1 MFQIAKST
9 GNDNPH
15 PLHCPIIPSESD
27 IAVAMMK
34 VGKAQVRGFLIF
46 RPSVCSKCHWRCTSC
61 MKTEQSAAVPR
72 KKRICRYPGCANLIK
87 SHGRCQK
94 HGAKP
99 KRCKVPACEA
109 QRQSGYDDMC
119 KRHWRYLAAPPEMR
133 RVPPE
138 TSEEKRTVEPQ
149 GKSVYDD
156 ILPASFAWK
165 GGLGGRYIK
174 KKKVKGKSDEESDS
188 VSNHDGDPPY
198 EPEDYDVE
206 YTQTLPLAKFLEDN
220 SHLEAGWHRR
230 NECLA
235 RGLMPPTSLKCK
247 LEVWEKQIAITE
259 MALLVGFNDEYQRML
274 AHAWGRDQN
283 QFGKHLIGILCSRR
297 GELAR
302 KRRSDFGSKLP
313 EEKRAKAS
321 EKALATKK
329 LRQEEVGQKKQQQ
342 GQENEE
348 SNQSFEE
355 NDTAKLSSI
364 NKDVQHDSEA
374 HMEAKPVASLEG

>member
-34 VGKAQVRGFLIF
+34 V
-46 RPSVCSKCHWRCTSC
+46 
-61 MKTEQSAAVPR
+61 EQSAAVPR

-99 KRCKVPACEA
+99 KRCKVPGCEA

-133 RVPPE
+133 RVPPK
-138 TSEEKRTVEPQ
+138 TSEEKRMVEPQ

-165 GGLGGRYIK
+165 GGLGA
-174 KKKVKGKSDEESDS
+174 SDS